1 MDNKLLLAKS
11 ITLLY
16 QESKLQDKTENS
28 ADLIR
33 TVLENVQ
40 VSEVGVG
47 LSTTREVI
55 LALKTTILEMCDNPL
70 DHEYDKLELLQR
82 IRINTGD
89 DTKLHEAIEL
99 GLDDSLTIEQANK
112 TIINIQ
118 KSIHNHFR
126 EQQIA
131 VILNKASYSFKFERE
146 KIKDVNVFL
155 SDLQTQLEPLQMN
168 NTYKDPAVLSHVD
181 IGDDGSMRKMFKDVI
196 DINEGSNK
204 YQTGWQDVNT
214 MLGGGIMPGSCT
226 VINALGH
233 NFKTGFSLSV
243 FSDIALYNKPLTQ
256 DINKKPLLLHISF
269 EDDVESN
276 IQFIFQRL
284 KFQETYEYVD
294 ISQYTDEEMSTY
306 VKTRL
311 SVNGFHVHF
320 LKVDPHQWTYKSI
333 CNKVIELSAL
343 SFNVEVL
350 MVDYLFKVPTVGCTT
365 TGPMGSDV
373 CDIFSR
379 MRSFCS
385 GKRIAFITPH
395 QLSTESLN
403 LLRNGLAP
411 ADFVKEVNGKNYYQ
425 GTKALYNVID
435 AELYVHVVKHN
446 KEAYLAVQRGK
457 LRTRIII
464 GEEDKYRL
472 YKFPGKMPIPADIN
486 TENAGIK
493 KLTSAASN
501 AADELFNIG

>member
-16 QESKLQDKTENS
+16 QESKLQEKSENS

-55 LALKTTILEMCDNPL
+55 LALKTTILEMCDNPI

-82 IRINTGD
+82 IRINTGE
-89 DTKLHEAIEL
+89 DTKLYEAIEL
-99 GLDDSLTIEQANK
+99 GLDDDLKAEQANK
-112 TIINIQ
+112 TIMNIQ

-131 VILNKASYSFKFERE
+131 TILNKASYSFKFERE

-168 NTYKDPAVLSHVD
+168 SGYKDPAVISHID
-181 IGDDGSMRKMFKDVI
+181 IGDDGSMRKMFQDVI
-196 DINEGSNK
+196 NINEGSNK
-204 YQTGWQDVNT
+204 YQTGWQDVNE
-214 MLGGGIMPGSCT
+214 MLGGGIMPGATT
-226 VINALGH
+226 VVYALGH
-233 NFKTGFSLSV
+233 NFKTGFTLSL
-243 FSDIALYNKPLTQ
+243 FSDVALYNKPLTQ
-256 DINKKPLLLHISF
+256 DPNKKPLLLHISF

-294 ISQYTDEEMSTY
+294 VSRYSDEEMSSY
-306 VKTRL
+306 VKNRL

-320 LKVDPHQWTYKSI
+320 MRVDPHQWTYKSI
-333 CNKVIELSAL
+333 CNKVIDFESRGYACELL
-343 SFNVEVL
+343 L
-350 MVDYLFKVPTVGCTT
+350 CDYLFKVPTVGCTT
-365 TGPMGSDV
+365 TGPIGSDV
-373 CDIFSR
+373 CDMFSR

-385 GKRIAFITPH
+385 GKRIAFVTPH
-395 QLSTESLN
+395 QLSTEALN

-411 ADFVKEVNGKNYYQ
+411 ADFVKEVNGKNYSER
-425 GTKALYNVID
+425 TKALYNVVD
-435 AELYVHVVKHN
+435 AELYVHVVRHN

-464 GEEDKYRL
+464 AEEDKYRL
-472 YKFPGKMPIPADIN
+472 YRFPGKMPIPADIN